1 MRFLWDLMEKSETS
15 FAAQCVSFISLSFI
29 LVSTVGMC
37 LNTIPAIAEKE
48 DNGKHFHFQN
58 ISVIWTP
65 LGWPPGVGPLG
76 ITTKGWPPLRVGLLR
91 VGF

>member
-37 LNTIPAIAEKE
+37 LNTIPAIAEKD
-48 DNGKHFHFQN
+48 DNGKHFISFN
-58 ISVIWTP
+58 IIMQKRVLLFIPQEP
-65 LGWPPGVGPLG
+65 LPM
-76 ITTKGWPPLRVGLLR
+76 
-91 VGF
+91 

>member
-37 LNTIPAIAEKE
+37 LNTIPAIAGKDE
-48 DNGKHFHFQN
+48 NGKHF
-58 ISVIWTP
+58 ISKTF
-65 LGWPPGVGPLG
+65 LLFGPLG
-76 ITTKGWPPLRVGLLR
+76 LAPWGSAP
-91 VGF
+91 

>member
-37 LNTIPAIAEKE
+37 LNTIPAIADKD
-48 DNGKHFHFQN
+48 DNGKHFISKN
-58 ISVIWTP
+58 ISVIWPP
-65 LGWPPGVGPLG
+65 LGLPPLG
-76 ITTKGWPPLRVGLLR
+76 SAPLGLAPHGLAPLRLIP
-91 VGF
+91 

>member
-37 LNTIPAIAEKE
+37 LNTIPAIAEKD
-48 DNGKHFHFQN
+48 DNGKHFYFQ
-58 ISVIWTP
+58 SMLFGSPWVGPPPPWVSPPP
-65 LGWPPGVGPLG
+65 LGR
-76 ITTKGWPPLRVGLLR
+76 K
-91 VGF
+91 F

>member
-37 LNTIPAIAEKE
+37 LNTIPAIAEKDE
-48 DNGKHFHFQN
+48 NGNHF
-58 ISVIWTP
+58 ISKTF
-65 LGWPPGVGPLG
+65 LLFGPLG
-76 ITTKGWPPLRVGLLR
+76 LAPWGSAP
-91 VGF
+91 

>member
-37 LNTIPAIAEKE
+37 LNTIPAIADKD
-48 DNGKHFHFQN
+48 DNGKHFFPKHFCY
-58 ISVIWTP
+58 
-65 LGWPPGVGPLG
+65 VGPLG
-76 ITTKGWPPLRVGLLR
+76 LAPWG
-91 VGF
+91 